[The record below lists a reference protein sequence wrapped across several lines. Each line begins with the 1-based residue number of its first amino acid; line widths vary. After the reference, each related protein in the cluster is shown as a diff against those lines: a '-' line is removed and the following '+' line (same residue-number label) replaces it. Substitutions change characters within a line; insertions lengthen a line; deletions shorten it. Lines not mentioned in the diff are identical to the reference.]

1 MSDLILYR
9 RRLIPDEN
17 VLLNKDTVIYADDSK
32 IVTRWNAINPRKD
45 IDHGYSLYLP
55 ELGYKISKFL
65 RKDNSL
71 LKWYCDIVE
80 FYFDKENNSCTTLDL
95 LLDVTISETGEIRLL
110 DMDEL
115 AEAHQKGLI
124 DDELLR
130 KSLFRADKLLKT
142 VYSGNFNKYSD
153 ILDSY
158 IE

>member
-55 ELGYKISKFL
+55 EFGYKISEFL

-71 LKWYCDIVE
+71 LKWYCDIV
-80 FYFDKENNSCTTLDL
+80 
-95 LLDVTISETGEIRLL
+95 
-110 DMDEL
+110 
-115 AEAHQKGLI
+115 
-124 DDELLR
+124 
-130 KSLFRADKLLKT
+130 
-142 VYSGNFNKYSD
+142 
-153 ILDSY
+153 
-158 IE
+158 